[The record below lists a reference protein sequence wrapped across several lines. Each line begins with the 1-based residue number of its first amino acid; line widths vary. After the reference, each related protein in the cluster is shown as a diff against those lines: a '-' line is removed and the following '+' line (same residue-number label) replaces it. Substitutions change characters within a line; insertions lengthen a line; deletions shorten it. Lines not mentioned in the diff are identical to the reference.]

1 MLKVKFLG
9 SLRHFA
15 EIQEL
20 SFNYENCITMKE
32 LLSHIAAKL
41 LEIKGTVVNQLQ
53 NSTSNTLILV
63 NGKEIGVLNGLETM
77 LEDEDEVVLIPFV
90 HGG

>member
-9 SLRHFA
+9 SLRHFS

-20 SFNYENCITMKE
+20 SFNYENCITMEE

-41 LEIKGTVVNQLQ
+41 LEIKGTVVNQLD
-53 NSTSNTLILV
+53 NSASNTLILV
-63 NGKEIGVLNGLETM
+63 NGKEIGVMNGLETM
-77 LEDEDEVVLIPFV
+77 LEDGDEVVLIPFV